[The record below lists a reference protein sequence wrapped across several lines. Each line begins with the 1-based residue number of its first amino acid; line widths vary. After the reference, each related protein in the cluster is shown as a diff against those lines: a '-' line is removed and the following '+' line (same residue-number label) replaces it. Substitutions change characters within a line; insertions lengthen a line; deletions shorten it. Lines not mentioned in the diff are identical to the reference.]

1 MSAAPEK
8 ATEAAAPAAP
18 TAGDEPCDKTNLIVN
33 YLPQYVTEEKL
44 RELFKP
50 YGELEHVKLMMD
62 RGTQTSQGF
71 GFVKY
76 TTTAAAAAAISAM
89 NGRQMDS
96 KKLRVDYSRPHPE
109 GNVYVGNLSPKL
121 TKEQLEQLFCRF
133 GTVVECKIL
142 IDRETQQSRGCGFV
156 KFERRADAESA
167 IQSMNG
173 AVITDISVG
182 HLTVKHARQ
191 HDKTHRRPFAAA
203 GTAATAAAGGAPA
216 AASTEAAPRARAA
229 GAAPV
234 EYTGV
239 CLFVYNLPRDTDRN
253 ALRALFEPHGALTNV
268 QVKRD
273 MNGQCCGYGFVN
285 FAKDADAK
293 TAIAKMNGFEYKG
306 HKLQVNYK
314 TNKAKN

>member
-1 MSAAPEK
+1 M
-8 ATEAAAPAAP
+8 
-18 TAGDEPCDKTNLIVN
+18 
-33 YLPQYVTEEKL
+33 
-44 RELFKP
+44 
-50 YGELEHVKLMMD
+50 
-62 RGTQTSQGF
+62 
-71 GFVKY
+71 
-76 TTTAAAAAAISAM
+76 
-89 NGRQMDS
+89 
-96 KKLRVDYSRPHPE
+96 
-109 GNVYVGNLSPKL
+109 YVGNLSPKL
-121 TKEQLEQLFCRF
+121 TREQLEQLFGRF
-133 GTVVECKIL
+133 GPVVECKIL
-142 IDRETQQSRGCGFV
+142 VDRETQQSRGCGFV

-191 HDKTHRRPFAAA
+191 HDKTHRRPY
-203 GTAATAAAGGAPA
+203 GTAPQTAAAAAPE
-216 AASTEAAPRARAA
+216 TAPRARPA
-229 GAAPV
+229 GTGPV

-285 FAKDADAK
+285 FARDADAK
-293 TAIAKMNGFEYKG
+293 TAIDKMNGFDFKG

-314 TNKAKN
+314 TNKGKN

>member
-18 TAGDEPCDKTNLIVN
+18 ATTAAPTTGEEPCDKTNLIVN

-50 YGELEHVKLMMD
+50 FGELEHVKLMMD
-62 RGTQTSQGF
+62 RATQTSQGF

-133 GTVVECKIL
+133 GPVAECKIL
-142 IDRETQQSRGCGFV
+142 VDRETQQSRGCGFV

-182 HLTVKHARQ
+182 HLTVKHARPS
-191 HDKTHRRPFAAA
+191 DKTHRRPFGAAA
-203 GTAATAAAGGAPA
+203 APAARAPA
-216 AASTEAAPRARAA
+216 AAEAAPRARAP
-229 GAAPV
+229 GTAPV

-293 TAIAKMNGFEYKG
+293 TAIAKMNGFDFKG